1 MTERQ
6 QDTWSG
12 LLLTALVVA
21 MLLGAWLVLRLDD
34 DLGGSHAGGPAP
46 WGTAAAI
53 HPRPAPPTRGALSPP
68 HHTPTILDLR

>member
-34 DLGGSHAGGPAP
+34 DLGGSHAEA
-46 WGTAAAI
+46 
-53 HPRPAPPTRGALSPP
+53 PRPTWPSITDGAIPP
-68 HHTPTILDLR
+68 HARRG

>member
-53 HPRPAPPTRGALSPP
+53 HPLPAPPHEEP
-68 HHTPTILDLR
+68 